1 MARLLLLASAV
12 ALVACSTQR
21 AHERSLV
28 PTEALMQGAPG
39 SLTENRSIIH
49 RASVNLE
56 RDEPEQGPTQ
66 AVALAK
72 AHGGYAQQVMTR
84 GAVVRIPAD
93 RLESFLAAVPTLGTV
108 ENKSISAED
117 VTDVHRDLK
126 VRLDNVTRIRERYLE
141 LLQRATS
148 VEDTLKVEKELERIT
163 MEYET
168 LKARLQGL
176 EADIAVS
183 TVYLD
188 FRRPVRPG
196 PVGWVFYGLGKAVKW
211 LVVWD

>member
-1 MARLLLLASAV
+1 
-12 ALVACSTQR
+12 
-21 AHERSLV
+21 
-28 PTEALMQGAPG
+28 MQSAPG

-56 RDEPEQGPTQ
+56 RDEPEQGPAQ

-93 RLESFLAAVPTLGTV
+93 RLESFLAAVPALGTV
-108 ENKSISAED
+108 ENKSISADD
-117 VTDVHRDLK
+117 VTEAHRDLK

-168 LKARLQGL
+168 LKARLQGM

-211 LVVWD
+211 LIVWD

>member
-1 MARLLLLASAV
+1 MGS
-12 ALVACSTQR
+12 
-21 AHERSLV
+21 
-28 PTEALMQGAPG
+28 TEALMQGAPG
-39 SLTENRSIIH
+39 SLTENRSIIR

-56 RDEPEQGPTQ
+56 RDEPEQGPAQ

-72 AHGGYAQQVMTR
+72 AHGGYAQQVMKQ

-93 RLESFLAAVPTLGTV
+93 RLESFLSAVPTLGTV

-126 VRLDNVTRIRERYLE
+126 VRLDNVSRIRERYLE

-188 FRRPVRPG
+188 FKRPVRPG

-211 LVVWD
+211 LIVWD